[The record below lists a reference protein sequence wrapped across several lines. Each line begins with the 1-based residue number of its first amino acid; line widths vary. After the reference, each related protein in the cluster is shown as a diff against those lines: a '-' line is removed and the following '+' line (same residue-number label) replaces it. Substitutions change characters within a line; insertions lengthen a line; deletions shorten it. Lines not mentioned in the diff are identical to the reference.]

1 MLMLQCFQL
10 KHVIKHMDLD
20 NNTPALRSYSV
31 SNRTNNKRVVRAHD
45 GTNQNKTNMGFL
57 LENFDLNCEAV

>member
-1 MLMLQCFQL
+1 
-10 KHVIKHMDLD
+10 MDLD
-20 NNTPALRSYSV
+20 NNTPAIRSYSV